1 MGGGISVSSSSSE
14 QSAQA
19 FLSQQFSGSCNIT
32 CTNTMNN
39 INIDIINSVVGGNV
53 SLTQSCSVDASC
65 MISGS
70 SDASSDVM
78 FKAANSTNAKN
89 ASAPFS
95 FDADF
100 ASSSSRQDIKQSI
113 LQNTTQTCKMASL
126 NQMSDITI
134 LAANSV
140 IGGNIAIGQT
150 GSVAGQCQLK
160 NNLSAAATATALAS
174 NTATSGKDKKGSK
187 KGGSAVLIGIFIVL
201 GICIAV
207 YIGAKM
213 YTGSRDSAA
222 EQSYMDTVNDV
233 KAAAG
238 CSGGKK
244 ALTNPTTGK
253 FLFDKITGKP
263 VCPPIEFP
271 TSQKLEINL
280 SEGSNALQSTLAKAK

>member
-1 MGGGISVSSSSSE
+1 MGAGISGSSASSD

-19 FLSQQFSGSCNIT
+19 FLSQQFSGSCDIT
-32 CTNTMNN
+32 CTNTMDN
-39 INIDIINSVVGGNV
+39 INIDIINSVVGGDV
-53 SLTQSCSVDASC
+53 SLTQTCSVDASC

-70 SDASSDVM
+70 SDATSDIM
-78 FKAANSTNAKN
+78 FKAANSSNAKN

-95 FDADF
+95 FNADF

-113 LQNTTQTCKMASL
+113 LQSTTQTCKMASL
-126 NQMSDITI
+126 NQMNDITI

-140 IGGNIAIGQT
+140 IGGSIAIGQT
-150 GSVAGQCQLK
+150 GSVAGKCQLS

-187 KGGSAVLIGIFIVL
+187 KGGSAVVIGIFVIL
-201 GICIAV
+201 GICIV
-207 YIGAKM
+207 IYIASKM

-222 EQSYMDTVNDV
+222 EKSYADTVNNV

-238 CSGGKK
+238 CAGGKK
-244 ALTNPTTGK
+244 ALTDPTSGK
-253 FLFDKITGKP
+253 FLFDQITGKP
-263 VCPPIEFP
+263 VCPPMDFP

-280 SEGSNALQSTLAKAK
+280 SEGAKVLKSVLSK